1 MRRNPAGKELV
12 IDGQGTWTVNPTT
25 GEFTFTPVPGFVG
38 SPAQVSYVAN
48 TTSGAPATGTGFV
61 TITYPTATI
70 VPASTVGPQGSTQN
84 STDKDASDLG
94 RTTAEMFPSL
104 PADWYGQAD
113 SPVKFQLLDAQG
125 NPVDGDT
132 LTVAELS
139 EDGKTLT
146 VPGQGEWK
154 VLENGTVAFI
164 PEPDFVGDVT
174 PVELDYART
183 DGAIVETLIRIQGT
197 YIEGALPPVTETETA
212 TATATETEKSTETEK
227 ATETTTTTEK
237 VPGGGSSNG
246 DEIIKRCFGNAVRS
260 PILWVLPLAIL
271 GQVGGKFVQPYIGQY
286 QAQLNEMNAEIQR
299 EIRKRTP
306 DFGFGSGGHDND
318 QYNELMS
325 RVNAANAQLQ
335 QVANDPMVQQ
345 IGKGAGVILAFV
357 AAGAV
362 LYDWCFNE
370 PGQARTAIGGLGAGS
385 SNGTVTWPTGGE
397 PQPSRRDQSSNGG
410 GSSKQRSLRLTGRR
424 PQSNT
429 TPSPL

>member
-1 MRRNPAGKELV
+1 M
-12 IDGQGTWTVNPTT
+12 
-25 GEFTFTPVPGFVG
+25 
-38 SPAQVSYVAN
+38 
-48 TTSGAPATGTGFV
+48 

-370 PGQARTAIGGLGAGS
+370 PARLGPPSEGSAQAPATA
-385 SNGTVTWPTGGE
+385 P
-397 PQPSRRDQSSNGG
+397 
-410 GSSKQRSLRLTGRR
+410 
-424 PQSNT
+424 
-429 TPSPL
+429 